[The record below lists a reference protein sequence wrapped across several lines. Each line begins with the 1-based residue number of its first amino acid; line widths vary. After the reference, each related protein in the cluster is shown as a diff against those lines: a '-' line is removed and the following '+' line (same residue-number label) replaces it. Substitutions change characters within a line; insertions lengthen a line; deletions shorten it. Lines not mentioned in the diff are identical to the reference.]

1 MRRRAIDY
9 PLVLFVLLAII
20 GMFTVDLPLLLANQD
35 GIPETGGLAM
45 RLLRVYAEQAEPEFS
60 ANSPAARVRM
70 GVNVFV
76 QIPLLVIVV
85 LGVLAQ
91 RAGVRIPAL
100 MAVCVGVVNR
110 AGYLAEAL
118 SAQSIPG
125 PGLFVIVQVFSGLW
139 MLLALIK
146 IRPLEMVRIL
156 RVQSSLD
163 RI

>member
-9 PLVLFVLLAII
+9 PIILFVILAVL
-20 GMFTVDLPLLLANQD
+20 GMFLVDLPLLLANEAGVPD
-35 GIPETGGLAM
+35 GGGAAL
-45 RLLRVYAEQAEPEFS
+45 RLLRVYAEQAQPGFT
-60 ANSPAARVRM
+60 ADSPAARVRLS
-70 GVNVFV
+70 VNVFV
-76 QIPLLVIVV
+76 QIPLLIVVV

-100 MAVCVGVVNR
+100 IAVCLGALNR
-110 AGYLAEAL
+110 ATFLAEAL
-118 SAQSIPG
+118 TGQEISG
-125 PGLFVIVQVFSGLW
+125 PGLFVIVQVLTGLW
-139 MLLALIK
+139 MLLILVK

>member
-9 PLVLFVLLAII
+9 PLVLFVVLAIL
-20 GMFTVDLPLLLANQD
+20 GMFLLDLPLLLVNEPGVPD
-35 GIPETGGLAM
+35 GGGAAV
-45 RLLRVYAEQAEPEFS
+45 RLLEVYVEQAQPGFT
-60 ANSPAARVRM
+60 ANTPAARVRLS
-70 GVNVFV
+70 VNVFV
-76 QIPLLVIVV
+76 QIPLLIIVV

-100 MAVCVGVVNR
+100 IAVCLGALNR
-110 AGYLAEAL
+110 ATFLSEAL
-118 SAQSIPG
+118 VAQEIPG
-125 PGLFVIVQVFSGLW
+125 PGLFVIVQMLTGLW
-139 MLLALIK
+139 MLLVLVK